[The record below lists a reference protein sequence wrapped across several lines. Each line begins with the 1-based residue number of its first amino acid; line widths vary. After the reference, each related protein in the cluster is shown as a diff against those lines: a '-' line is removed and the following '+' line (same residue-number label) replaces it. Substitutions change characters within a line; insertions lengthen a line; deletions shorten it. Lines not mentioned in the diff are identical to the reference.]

1 MSECIIINGIENLP
15 LEQTLLI
22 HYNIMC
28 TGVWELAQ
36 LLSAYRNVC
45 DTEWTVMYPNFQHPR
60 HTDFPITVTS
70 PGLGATFAWNYG
82 GIRGIQ
88 AENFDE
94 SHSYLT
100 QLSIFNYGC
109 VYTGEE
115 PTGQTGS
122 SGEPPRTGI
131 PPNTG
136 YHNPGNGGGNSGPV
150 PFPAEPPF
158 PGGPGFPQQPGDPT
172 WQSFSGTLPDPFFQD
187 TRSGQQD
194 PFYVPADTAPLP
206 NLGGTIHPN
215 DPRPTSTPFVNVGVF
230 QDPSGFLDPIRTS
243 DPRTTLTPSIG
254 VYNSEVRS
262 PFIPSTPSVSY
273 GAPQVFGSTIDP
285 NVSSPGQ
292 NIGSPRGT
300 LTSTVIQESNISI
313 ENSVSL
319 RQISTSRVIPGSYTH
334 IELGSEEVS
343 QGQTAIVGGMYQLPI
358 GVEASAVAQLYILTP
373 ESTAYLLLDSPITSV
388 SNSAT
393 LRIGGS
399 IATSAYN
406 IGQSTLVLLIKN
418 ISNEVIGVASRAL
431 IIRQPVQNG
440 SSGASPRITS
450 SRTDRLPQ
458 SVTNGGQSSLGNSVP
473 ITIPSDRVQNLIL
486 VPNNNDPISTVFV
499 GDSQEVLYDISIINS
514 SQAAISGGN
523 VVFSGTRTVSDG
535 PIVVNN
541 AALLPES
548 YTAGLLDVGT
558 SGNIILT
565 LSPSV
570 TSTKMSKDSE
580 LYISESHSLKEW
592 SSSVNG
598 STVTVQTPY
607 AGEPVKLLVH
617 GYVSGYIDENYT
629 LYSATTSIVGVTTFT
644 SVSIQPEHYYSLV
657 MIGDGTYNPYKNIA
671 RTFIY
676 EY

>member
-70 PGLGATFAWNYG
+70 PGLAATFAWNYG

-100 QLSIFNYGC
+100 QLSIFNYSC

-115 PTGQTGS
+115 PTGQTGT

-136 YHNPGNGGGNSGPV
+136 YSGNGGGIPIPIPSR
-150 PFPAEPPF
+150 PPF
-158 PGGPGFPQQPGDPT
+158 PGVPTIPNNPTFLPADPT
-172 WQSFSGTLPDPFFQD
+172 VPDPFNVGG
-187 TRSGQQD
+187 TGTSGEQH
-194 PFYVPADTAPLP
+194 PYFRPTSTAPVP
-206 NLGGTIHPN
+206 NLGGTIQPN
-215 DPRPTSTPFVNVGVF
+215 DPRPTRTPFLDVGVF
-230 QDPSGFLDPIRTS
+230 LDPSGFEDPTRTS
-243 DPRTTLTPSIG
+243 DPRSTLTPSVG
-254 VYNSEVRS
+254 VYNSETRS
-262 PFIPSTPSVSY
+262 PFIPSTPPVAY

-300 LTSTVIQESNISI
+300 LTSTIIQESNISI

-373 ESTAYLLLDSPITSV
+373 ESSAYLLLYSPITSV
-388 SNSAT
+388 SNSTT

-406 IGQSTLVLLIKN
+406 IGESTLVLLIKN
-418 ISNEVIGVASRAL
+418 ISNEIIGVASRAL

-458 SVTNGGQSSLGNSVP
+458 SVTNGGQSSLGNSIP

-558 SGNIILT
+558 SGNVILT

-598 STVTVQTPY
+598 NTVTVQTPY

-629 LYSATTSIVGVTTFT
+629 LYTATTSIAGVATFT

-657 MIGDGTYNPYKNIA
+657 MVGDGTYSPYKNIA